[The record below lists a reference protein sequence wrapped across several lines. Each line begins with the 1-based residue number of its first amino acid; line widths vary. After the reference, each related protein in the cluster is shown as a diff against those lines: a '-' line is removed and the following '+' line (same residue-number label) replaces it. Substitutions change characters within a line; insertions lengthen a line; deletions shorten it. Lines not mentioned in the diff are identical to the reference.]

1 MMWLRRLRP
10 IELMWPVGEFILPYE
25 FAREFRLSFIFFE
38 VHWFAMDHLIFPE
51 IKMRMKSIRWWLN

>member
-1 MMWLRRLRP
+1 
-10 IELMWPVGEFILPYE
+10 MWPVGEFILPYE

-51 IKMRMKSIRWWLN
+51 IKMRVKSIRWWLN